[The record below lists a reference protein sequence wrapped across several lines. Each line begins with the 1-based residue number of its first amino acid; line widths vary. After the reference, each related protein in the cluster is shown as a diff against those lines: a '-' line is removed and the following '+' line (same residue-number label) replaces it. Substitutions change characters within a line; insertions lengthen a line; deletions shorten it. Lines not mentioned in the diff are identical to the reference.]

1 MWYFQKGTM
10 SGRNA
15 DRTSFRGFRAVSY
28 EKNEKKSNCGDSC
41 PSFMFVCGHYVKQGY
56 IEWSVFWLQIRLF
69 WHRNTHQE
77 LAAQGFR
84 WVCRFF
90 LFLDVSSQGT
100 PDHCGLI
107 PCGPIHR
114 TAAASW
120 NKMGGK
126 KKSIWNVC
134 AVNLWIFH
142 IRSEICRTRLEVV
155 HNKIVAKWCV
165 FVALPFLMIVAGAP
179 FWKSKVDTS
188 NHLEI
193 FIFFNFAI
201 KNESVLQ
208 DDENQAEKRELWIM
222 SVKE

>member
-1 MWYFQKGTM
+1 MKKTK
-10 SGRNA
+10 
-15 DRTSFRGFRAVSY
+15 
-28 EKNEKKSNCGDSC
+28 KNNCGDSC

-90 LFLDVSSQGT
+90 FVFGCVKPRNTRSLRLNSMWTNPSDSSSELEQNG
-100 PDHCGLI
+100 
-107 PCGPIHR
+107 
-114 TAAASW
+114 W
-120 NKMGGK
+120 K

-193 FIFFNFAI
+193 FIFLI
-201 KNESVLQ
+201 LQ
-208 DDENQAEKRELWIM
+208 
-222 SVKE
+222 